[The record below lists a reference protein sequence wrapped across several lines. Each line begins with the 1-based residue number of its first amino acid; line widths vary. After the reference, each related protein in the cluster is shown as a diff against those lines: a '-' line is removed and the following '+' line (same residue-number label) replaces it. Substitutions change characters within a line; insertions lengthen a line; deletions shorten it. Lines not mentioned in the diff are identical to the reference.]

1 MEKRTFNII
10 MISKGN
16 HNFGKELTR
25 KQAVAHY
32 MSQICGNSIET
43 YTDRVLRSIVWD
55 ALMDFMTDCESP
67 SHFLYS
73 LKNARYWGDWSPRED
88 VDDIDAILIAFQTC
102 EVRSPGD
109 HKCVNGFTEEMLSRI
124 DLINKTYDLS
134 E

>member
-32 MSQICGNSIET
+32 MSKICGNTIET
-43 YTDRVLRSIVWD
+43 YTDRVLRNIVWD
-55 ALMDFMTDCESP
+55 ALMDFMAACDSP
-67 SHFLYS
+67 HSFLYH
-73 LKNARYWGDWSPRED
+73 LKNAKYWGDGSPREG
-88 VDDIDAILIAFQTC
+88 VDDIDAILIAFQC
-102 EVRSPGD
+102 CKVQNED
-109 HKCVNGFTEEMLSRI
+109 HNCINGFTEDLVSGI
-124 DLINKTYDLS
+124 DLINKVYDLS